1 MQFGHM
7 RTDTLTVLF
16 EQCAA
21 LCFRVDAALPQ
32 GCVTQHFPNRHP
44 GRFETIEKF
53 YPGQDRCV
61 VVTLTRLIPVGM
73 GKQPDPLIVT
83 DGVGRKSRTLRQ
95 FANLHPGPSF
105 VTTQRK
111 LRVGVHSKSRAFF
124 KLSYRGMPGLATTLA
139 SLIFKRKSVAIPSI
153 NANPE
158 AIRPLAT
165 QSWSCRVY
173 GFTA

>member
-1 MQFGHM
+1 M

-21 LCFRVDAALPQ
+21 LRFRVDATLPQ
-32 GCVTQHFPNRHP
+32 GCVTQHFPNGHP

-61 VVTLTRLIPVGM
+61 VVTLAGLVPVGM
-73 GKQPDPLIVT
+73 GKQPYPLIVT
-83 DGVGRKSRTLRQ
+83 DGVGRQSRTLRQ
-95 FANLHPGPSF
+95 LANLHQRPSF

-111 LRVGVHSKSRAFF
+111 LRVRVHSKSRAFF
-124 KLSYRGMPGLATTLA
+124 KLSYRGMPGFATTLA
-139 SLIFKRKSVAIPSI
+139 SLIFKRKSVATPSV

-158 AIRPLAT
+158 ATQPLAT
-165 QSWSCRVY
+165 RSWSRHVY
-173 GFTA
+173 GFAA